1 VNSPLSRARRD
12 LLQNAGKVAAVLA
25 GAGLLPAPAQAAY
38 PAAAFEAKT
47 LAEVMK
53 ALGAAAPAESKDVT
67 VTGPDI
73 ADNGALVPIGVA
85 TTLAGVRRILV
96 VAEKNPAV
104 LSAIFDVGDAVDANF
119 SMRLKMGQSS
129 HVYAVALLGDG
140 RALYARKDVKV
151 TLGGCGG

>member
-1 VNSPLSRARRD
+1 M
-12 LLQNAGKVAAVLA
+12 LA

-53 ALGAAAPAESKDVT
+53 ALGAAAPAESKDVN

-85 TTLAGVRRILV
+85 TTLAGVRRMLV
-96 VAEKNPAV
+96 VVEKNPAV

>member
-1 VNSPLSRARRD
+1 M
-12 LLQNAGKVAAVLA
+12 LA

-85 TTLAGVRRILV
+85 TTLAGVRRMLV
-96 VAEKNPAV
+96 VVEKNPAV